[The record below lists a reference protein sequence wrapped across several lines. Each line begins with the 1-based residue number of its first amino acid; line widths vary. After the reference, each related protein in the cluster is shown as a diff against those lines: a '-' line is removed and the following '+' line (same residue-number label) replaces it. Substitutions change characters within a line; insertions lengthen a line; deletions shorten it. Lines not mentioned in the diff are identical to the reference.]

1 MAGRDLLITEEQEKE
16 LRRCLAG
23 FLVEEEPL
31 SPKTAFKVGGAAAFY
46 LQPESLADLEL
57 ALGTLAKMELGF
69 LVLGGGCNVLV
80 ADEGVRDQVVIGFG
94 KGFEHLEIVD
104 VDSWSVML
112 RAECGVR
119 LSHLIRLSAVEGY
132 GGLENLAGIPGTV
145 GGALAMNAGAHGS
158 TIYDYLAALQIMKK
172 GGLGWRGAARLKPTY
187 RDGGLSAEEV
197 VVAAYFLLERKNPR
211 EITMAID
218 EVKRLRQQRLPPGAH
233 AGSVFKNPDQ
243 DFAGRLLDEAGCKG
257 LRCGGA
263 YVSREHVN
271 IIVADKGSRAD
282 EVLALMEIM
291 QVRVR
296 DRHGVSLKPEIRMW
310 GQTSRQGVSP

>member
-1 MAGRDLLITEEQEKE
+1 MAGRDLLISEEQKKE
-16 LRRCLAG
+16 LRRSLAG

-31 SPKTAFKVGGAAAFY
+31 SLKTAFKVGGAAAFY
-46 LQPESLADLEL
+46 LQPESLEDLEL
-57 ALGTLAKMELGF
+57 ALRTLAKMELAF
-69 LVLGGGCNVLV
+69 LILGGGCNVLV

-119 LSHLIRLSAVEGY
+119 LSHLTRLSAVEGY

-145 GGALAMNAGAHGS
+145 GGALAMNAGANGS
-158 TIYDYLAALQIMKK
+158 TIYDCLAALQIMEK

-187 RDGGLSAEEV
+187 RDGGLAAEQV
-197 VVAAYFLLERKNPR
+197 VVGAYFLLERKKPR
-211 EITMAID
+211 EIAMAVD
-218 EVKRLRQQRLPPGAH
+218 EVKRLRQQRLPRGAH

-263 YVSREHVN
+263 YVSREHANV
-271 IIVADKGSRAD
+271 IVADKGSRSD

-291 QVRVR
+291 QARVR
-296 DRHGVSLKPEIRMW
+296 DRHGIELEPEIRIF
-310 GQTSRQGVSP
+310 S